1 MIFRDGDGILDAFDN
16 CPDAA
21 NGEQADNDADGVGN
35 VDKTHRQTSNLT
47 LNHCRGVHTAGLRTE

>member
-47 LNHCRGVHTAGLRTE
+47 LNHCRGVHTE